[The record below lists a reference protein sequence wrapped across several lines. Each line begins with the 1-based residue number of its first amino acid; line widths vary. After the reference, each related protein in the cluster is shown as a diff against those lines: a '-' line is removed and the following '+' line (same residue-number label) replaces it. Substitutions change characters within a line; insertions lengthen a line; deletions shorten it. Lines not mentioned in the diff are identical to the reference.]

1 VCVWAGEQAGTTDA
15 WLDPV
20 GGSQVQSVTL
30 YTTDTTVA
38 DITSLGRI
46 EYLPLSK
53 LPVPKV
59 HP

>member
-1 VCVWAGEQAGTTDA
+1 
-15 WLDPV
+15 V

-59 HP
+59 HR